1 MAIVMLFVFLP
12 VQTVS
17 IKAEGSE
24 ELKGSKSVDIEFT
37 LKGSDGKGIPN
48 ASLICT
54 LKVNSDTFCNEQTI
68 ENVVTRNDG
77 TGVITVTESPVID
90 AINDDNTVE
99 IEYAVYADGYS
110 QVKSSV
116 EYQISNGNL
125 ELKAYKKYS
134 VKVVSEYNEAFGT
147 VEIDDEKKI
156 VNESVEVIE
165 KPEADV
171 KLDSTVKPEV
181 DIRITPNEGYMISSI
196 KINGEVYTIEN
207 PTTVYEL
214 TLSDIKSDQNIDVS
228 FVKYYT
234 VKLTRNGNGNIS
246 VNNQTETAGGVVTS
260 YLAENGNAVIEATPS
275 AHYEITLVKIDGK
288 KIDDLSKELVNG
300 TYKKEFSNI
309 KEDHNVEVTFALEV
323 HSVKVTST
331 GSGYILNNGTMVAN
345 GSSIQV
351 EYGKAIRLE
360 LSPENTNYVGGIY
373 INNQPENK
381 LSELVYNEEKKAY
394 FYINNCVEGD
404 MSIKVEFKAAE
415 VSTDKATYSG
425 INGIYIISYDNNGY
439 CTSYEDNGTLVIVV
453 KNNTTVHI
461 KPASGFD
468 NNWLYNYK
476 TEDNEYHCTE
486 YCETVNGENEIHFK
500 DILSEK
506 IDSVTKCSEKPVR
519 IIADTEVENV
529 SIAETQHVYYKDFT
543 LSVNAKDTMT
553 GLKKVS
559 YWVTDDESETH
570 CTEGSKDSPKCLYQN
585 TGSFDVEKNLS
596 ITVPVD
602 ETKNNT
608 KYVKVHVVAEDM
620 ADNSKTIVFD
630 AMVNTKQPSVEVKM
644 DDKKP
649 TTENYYKNSSRVATV
664 IVKDKDYSFSAD
676 CLVTAIADK
685 LSKNGK
691 KVLADEVR
699 GMVSLKEQKTDETG
713 ITTFTYKVRFDSDA
727 HYVWELA
734 DLKNLADNKVS
745 EVKSTKSE
753 NPFDFYVDDVA
764 PEIETKMT
772 DNLSWYEEIL
782 KTISFGDYINYDVTM
797 TAEAKDAVSEPVVV
811 TYYKQQITDMDAS
824 NEYLTY
830 EELENLYKNKKFV
843 SQPYTTKNSEAVCIY
858 ARAQDK
864 AGNVSYVN
872 SHGVIIDSKPVDIEI
887 NPEKAGKNGFYNGDV
902 KVSIHAA
909 EEEENKVAS
918 GLVSVEYKVWIY
930 EPGQDVSSDVDYENI
945 APEAVT
951 QSGVL
956 VSDGEAGNDFEEE
969 IVVLAEKN
977 NSNNV
982 AVSVKAVDKA
992 GNSSVKTVA
1001 LQIDTTSP
1009 VINISYDNNNP
1020 SAGKCYNQKR
1030 VATIEVIERNFNAK
1044 DVKFDLAHVGGSD
1057 PVVSDWSVEYGDGN
1071 GDGTKHIAT
1080 ISYTEDGD
1088 YTFAVSYTDLAENNA
1103 TEINYARETMDA
1115 TEFTIDKTA
1124 PVVSVSYNNN
1134 DVKNGKYFAKARTAT
1149 ITVKEHNF
1157 DTSLVSIINANGSN
1171 VVWKS
1176 EGDTHTGTVTFSTD
1190 GVCMFDVSMKDKA
1203 GNGGQ
1208 AVDYGASASPKEFII
1223 DQKIEKPTITGVE
1236 NGVSYRDEV
1245 KPKVSFSD
1253 ENYDSVKIELL
1264 RTRANQKNV
1273 DVTDEFLSGI
1283 SESQTGCESRFDT
1296 IEKELE
1302 NDGIYTLNVKVMD
1315 LAGNKESKSI
1325 RFTLNRFGSVY
1336 MFNEYL
1342 VSLQNSYTKEIKDDL
1357 VITEYNADPVIED
1370 SLQIEITCDGSPI
1383 KDVEYEAIDLGQESS
1398 VGESGWYEYEYTI
1411 DKSNFEKDG
1420 VYKISVA
1427 TEDIVGN
1434 KPENTNY
1441 DENYISFCV
1450 DTTPAEITKIE
1461 GLDSKVV
1468 NANSKKVSFDVFD
1481 SIGVKKIDVYVDDE
1495 NVKSIDKFSNN
1506 INVTES
1512 FQIKDGANQHV
1523 RFVIEDLAGNITD
1536 TDEKDNAGK
1545 YVFDPSYDFNRD
1557 VTVSTDF
1564 WVQMQAFKL
1573 PIIVTTG
1580 AVAAI
1585 GGTVGATTFF
1595 RRRKKTV
1602 K

>member
-1 MAIVMLFVFLP
+1 MKKRISAFLMALIMMFTVMP
-12 VQTVS
+12 VQNKIV
-17 IKAEGSE
+17 KAEESE
-24 ELKGSKSVDIEFT
+24 SQSIEFT
-37 LKGSDGKGIPN
+37 LKDSEGKLLSNTKVDCSVKVDLDKKSSVEQKLGVVTTNEEGKGVISVTDKEIIN
-48 ASLICT
+48 AL
-54 LKVNSDTFCNEQTI
+54 LSDSDI
-68 ENVVTRNDG
+68 
-77 TGVITVTESPVID
+77 
-90 AINDDNTVE
+90 E
-99 IEYAVYADGYS
+99 IEYVVKADGYS
-110 QVKSSV
+110 AEKFCEKYKKSNADLILTARKAYFITVNSKYDESHGIVEVNGAKKNANEPVPTSEGSNVSIKVIPNDGYMVSQVKL
-116 EYQISNGNL
+116 NGQ
-125 ELKAYKKYS
+125 EQ
-134 VKVVSEYNEAFGT
+134 
-147 VEIDDEKKI
+147 KI
-156 VNESVEVIE
+156 ANPITVNEFS
-165 KPEADV
+165 
-171 KLDSTVKPEV
+171 
-181 DIRITPNEGYMISSI
+181 
-196 KINGEVYTIEN
+196 
-207 PTTVYEL
+207 
-214 TLSDIKSDQNIDVS
+214 LSDIKENQYIEVS

-234 VKLTRNGNGNIS
+234 VTLTANGNGSIS
-246 VNNQTETAGGVVTS
+246 VNSDVDNAGGTVTS
-260 YLAENGNAVIEATPS
+260 YIAGNGNAVVKATPNE
-275 AHYEITLVKIDGK
+275 HYRIVSVK
-288 KIDDLSKELVNG
+288 VNG
-300 TYKKEFSNI
+300 KDTDFTSHIQNGSYSNEFKNI
-309 KEDHNVEVTFALEV
+309 KEDYNVVVTFAL
-323 HSVKVTST
+323 VTNNVSIT
-331 GSGYILNNGTMVAN
+331 TTGAGYVLHNGTTVGSGSI
-345 GSSIQV
+345 IQV
-351 EYGKAIRLE
+351 EYGKSADLYLR
-360 LSPENTNYVGGIY
+360 PEIKYFVEGIY
-373 INNQPENK
+373 INGGTENK
-381 LSELVYNEEKKAY
+381 VSELVVSKDEKAY
-394 FYINNCVEGD
+394 IYRINEVTAD
-404 MSIKVEFKAAE
+404 MSIKVVFKTTKE
-415 VSTDKATYSG
+415 SDKKVKCDG
-425 INGIYIISYDNNGY
+425 VDGIYTISYEKNGVCDNY
-439 CTSYEDNGTLVIVV
+439 MDNGTMVIVV
-453 KNNTTVHI
+453 KKNTKVTI
-461 KPASGFD
+461 RPANKYLNICLLDMNSSDGSIFAEE
-468 NNWLYNYK
+468 YGCIV
-476 TEDNEYHCTE
+476 NEKNSMY
-486 YCETVNGENEIHFK
+486 FK
-500 DILSEK
+500 DAI
-506 IDSVTKCSEKPVR
+506 SVSRGCATDYSTTPVR

-529 SIAETQHVYYKDFT
+529 SIAETQHVYYKNFT

-559 YWVTDDESETH
+559 YWVTDDKDEKNNTV
-570 CTEGSKDSPKCLYQN
+570 GSAGAPICLYQN
-585 TGSFDVEKNLS
+585 TGGIEAEKNLS

-608 KYVKVHVVAEDM
+608 RYVKVHVVAEDM

-649 TTENYYKNSSRVATV
+649 TTENYYKYSSRVATV

-691 KVLADEVR
+691 KVSADEVR

-713 ITTFTYKVRFDSDA
+713 ITTFTYKVSFDSDA

-782 KTISFGDYINYDVTM
+782 MSISFGDFINYDVTM

-811 TYYKQQITDMDAS
+811 TYYKQKITDMDAS

-830 EELENLYKNKKFV
+830 DELENLYKNNKFV
-843 SQPYTTKNSEAVCIY
+843 SEPYTTKKSEAVCIY

-872 SHGVIIDSKPVDIEI
+872 SHGIIIDSKPVDIEI

-902 KVSIHAA
+902 RVSIRAT

-956 VSDGEAGNDFEEE
+956 VSDCEAGDDFEGE
-969 IVVLAEKN
+969 IVVLAENN

-992 GNSSVKTVA
+992 GNLTVKTVA
-1001 LQIDTTSP
+1001 LQIDATSP

-1020 SAGKCYNQKR
+1020 SFGKCYNKNR
-1030 VATIEVIERNFNAK
+1030 IATIEVIERNFNAK
-1044 DVKFDLAHVGGSD
+1044 DIKFDLAHVGGSA

-1088 YTFAVSYTDLAENNA
+1088 YTFGVSYSDLAENNA
-1103 TEINYARETMDA
+1103 TEINYAEGTKDA

-1124 PVVSVSYNNN
+1124 PIVSVSYNNN

-1149 ITVKEHNF
+1149 ISIKEHNF
-1157 DTSLVSIINANGSN
+1157 DTGLVSIVNTNGSD

-1176 EGDTHTGTVTFSTD
+1176 EGDTHTGTVTFQTD
-1190 GVCMFDVSMKDKA
+1190 GACMFDVSMKDKA
-1203 GNGGQ
+1203 GNESQ

-1283 SESQTGCESRFDT
+1283 STSQTGCESRFDT
-1296 IEKELE
+1296 IKKELE
-1302 NDGIYTLNVKVMD
+1302 NDGIYTLNVQVMD

-1342 VSLQNSYTKEIKDDL
+1342 VSLQNSYTREIKDDL

-1370 SLQIEITCDGSPI
+1370 SLKIEITCDGSPI
-1383 KDVEYEAIDLGQESS
+1383 QDVEYKTIDLGQESS

-1411 DKSNFEKDG
+1411 DKCNFEKDG
-1420 VYKISVA
+1420 VYRISVA

-1434 KPENTNY
+1434 KPENANY

-1450 DTTPAEITKIE
+1450 DTTPAEITRIE

-1468 NANSKKVSFDVFD
+1468 KANSKKISFDAFD
-1481 SIGVKKIDVYVDDE
+1481 SIGIKKIDVFVDGK

-1512 FQIKDGANQHV
+1512 FEIKDGANQHV

-1536 TDEKDNAGK
+1536 TDEKNKSGK
-1545 YVFDPSYDFNRD
+1545 YVFNPSYDFNRD
-1557 VTVSTDF
+1557 VTVSTEF
-1564 WVQMQAFKL
+1564 WVQVQAFKI
-1573 PIIVTTG
+1573 PILVTAGT
-1580 AVAAI
+1580 AVAI
-1585 GGTVGATTFF
+1585 GGIVGATTFF
-1595 RRRKKTV
+1595 RRRKKVNT